1 MKVAGL
7 KKYYQYKILASLLI
21 IILKGLHPVCAQI
34 DTIQKNI
41 DTSYVKYLNKL
52 NPIKDNSTIKI
63 HGKVTSEMG
72 TSNQKLQ
79 YQNTPTDYFRTII
92 EPEVELFGLK
102 FNSNALITTEDLV
115 NGRSINMFNISFDRE
130 NLIDRISKIKLNSK
144 TNNRVDSLIQLK
156 DKKAIELYQFKQ
168 KINNP
173 SYKTEFDKAKEIKAR
188 ALLDSNYAKKRAFKV
203 KRSDEL
209 INKHKFESAEMDSLQ
224 NKVVAIDQQ
233 IRYLNTL
240 SNLSIDDPR
249 NLGDYSSIEINKK
262 NKTKLNGYLNAPD
275 LNDTIQNVNTKLKSK
290 IPLTYKIFKSVRR
303 LDLFDVYPNYSPL
316 ILNGISLRGV
326 NIELNPKY
334 VYVGAATGYVNTG
347 NWSLN
352 NLHDQKYISVLRG
365 GLGNLDKN
373 YVGLVYLYGTD
384 NSIDSNSK
392 HQITNRVIGFQA
404 RYILLENHTLD
415 MEWAWSN
422 VYNISSLTQ
431 TFNELASTVNQ
442 NNFNSSNYIKYK
454 GDIIQT
460 GTKLN
465 ALFRSDELFYYSLGN
480 PFNRKDCRRIEG
492 GIEQKLYK
500 RKLVLTGLYR
510 YEMDNLSEL
519 KGVTSTTHT
528 REIGMSYR
536 QKGTQ
541 YKVAYMNVN
550 TFNSNLGELLRLHNI
565 NLNYNTTFKIRKKSN
580 TIIASYGYLN
590 SFSVMNQKN
599 AVMHYATLSNMYSIT
614 PNLISSTMFSANL
627 KEIGGD
633 SSNSYILSTG
643 LNYLNKKY
651 TVGVKYGFQNISK
664 IECRNIVEFNTS
676 YQLTSMFMIACLGSY
691 QFINSLEN
699 KVDYY
704 SLQIR
709 TLIRF

>member
-1 MKVAGL
+1 MKVAGF
-7 KKYYQYKILASLLI
+7 KKYYHNKILASLLI
-21 IILKGLHPVCAQI
+21 IIFKSVNPVCAQI
-34 DTIQKNI
+34 DSIQKNL
-41 DTSYVKYLNKL
+41 DTSYAKYLNKL
-52 NPIKDNSTIKI
+52 NPIKDESTIKI
-63 HGKVTSEMG
+63 HGKVTTEMG
-72 TSNQKLQ
+72 NSNQKLQ
-79 YQNTPTDYFRTII
+79 YQNTPTNYFRTII
-92 EPEVELFGLK
+92 EPEVEIFGLK

-115 NGRSINMFNISFDRE
+115 NGRSINMFNISFDRD
-130 NLIDRISKIKLNSK
+130 NLIERISKIKLNSK
-144 TNNRVDSLIQLK
+144 ANKRVDSLMQLK

-173 SYKTEFDKAKEIKAR
+173 SYKTALDKAKKIKTR
-188 ALLDSNYAKKRAFKV
+188 ALLDSNYAKKKAFKV
-203 KRSDEL
+203 KQSDEL

-240 SNLSIDDPR
+240 SNLDIEDPR
-249 NLGDYSSIEINKK
+249 NLQDYSSIELNKK
-262 NKTKLNGYLNAPD
+262 YKTKLTGVSNVPD
-275 LNDTIQNVNTKLKSK
+275 LGDTIQNVKTKLKRK
-290 IPLTYKIFKSVRR
+290 LPLTYKIFKSVRR

-334 VYVGAATGYVNTG
+334 VYLGAATGYVNTG
-347 NWSLN
+347 NWSLS
-352 NLHDQKYISVLRG
+352 NLNDQKYISVLRG
-365 GLGNLDKN
+365 SIGNLDKN

-384 NSIDSNSK
+384 NSIDSISK
-392 HQITNRVIGFQA
+392 HQITNRVIGIQA

-528 REIGMSYR
+528 REMSMSYR
-536 QKGTQ
+536 QKSTQ
-541 YKVAYMNVN
+541 YKVAYRNVN
-550 TFNSNLGELLRLHNI
+550 TFNSNLGELLKLHNI
-565 NLNYNTTFKIRKKSN
+565 NLNYNATFKIKKKSN

-590 SFSVMNQKN
+590 SFSVMNQKTT
-599 AVMHYATLSNMYSIT
+599 VMHYATVSNMYSIT
-614 PNLISSTMFSANL
+614 PNLISSSILSANL
-627 KEIGGD
+627 REMGGD
-633 SSNSYILSTG
+633 SSNSYMLSTG

-651 TVGVKYGFQNISK
+651 IVGVKYGFQNISK
-664 IECRNIVEFNTS
+664 IEYRNILEFNTN
-676 YQLTSMFMIACLGSY
+676 YQLTSKFMISCQGSY
-691 QFINSLEN
+691 QFVNSAEN
-699 KVDYY
+699 YVDYY
-704 SLQIR
+704 GLQIR